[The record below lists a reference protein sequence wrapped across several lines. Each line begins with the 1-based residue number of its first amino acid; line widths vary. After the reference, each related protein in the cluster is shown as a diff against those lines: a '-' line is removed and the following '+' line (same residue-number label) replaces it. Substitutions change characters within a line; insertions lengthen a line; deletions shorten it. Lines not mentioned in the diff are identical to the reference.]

1 MTTENKGP
9 LAGIRV
15 LDMTEHMAGPFGTMI
30 FADMGAEVIKVERP
44 GKGDSTRAMGD
55 QSERNAFFR
64 YINRN
69 KKSVTLNYKEPEGKA
84 LFLELIKTVDILWEN
99 YRPTVMPRAGLGYE
113 DLKKVNPRLIYC
125 QSSGLGYDGPL
136 NHRGGF
142 DLIAQGMGGIMH
154 VTGEPDGPPTSVGL
168 PITDLGTGMFSAHG
182 VMAALF
188 QREKTGEGCLIETSL
203 LETAIGL
210 SSWTSAGYLADPEK
224 NEPTRQGSRHRQN
237 APYQRFQTGDGY
249 IMIGAGGQPIWTR
262 FANALGHPEWV
273 DDPRWP
279 YGAMRVKNREAL
291 ETAIEEV
298 LATNTTEHWVEV
310 LEAANV
316 PCGPV
321 YNYGQLFADPQV
333 QHRGMVVTAE
343 DDELGVVE
351 HIRSPIRMTGTK
363 SGGGGVAVR
372 TVAPKL
378 GQHNEEVFGSVGAS
392 ADQLKDLK
400 AKGVI

>member
-1 MTTENKGP
+1 MTTNPGP

-44 GKGDSTRAMGD
+44 VRGDSTRAMGD
-55 QSERNAFFR
+55 GSERNPYFR

-84 LFLELIKTVDILWEN
+84 LFLELVKTVDILWEN

-113 DLKKVNPRLIYC
+113 DLKTVNPRLIYC

-136 NHRGGF
+136 AHRGGF

-168 PITDLGTGMFSAHG
+168 PITDLGTGMFAAHG
-182 VMAALF
+182 VLAALW
-188 QREKTGEGCLIETSL
+188 QREKTGEGCLVETSL

-224 NEPTRQGSRHRQN
+224 KEPTRQGSRHRQN
-237 APYQRFQTGDGY
+237 APYQRFSTRDGY
-249 IMIGAGGQPIWTR
+249 IMIGAGNQRIWTR
-262 FANALGHPEWV
+262 AAGALGHPEWV

-279 YGAMRVKNREAL
+279 SSAMRVKNRGPLEA
-291 ETAIEEV
+291 AIEEV
-298 LATNTTEHWVEV
+298 LATNTTEHWVNV
-310 LEAANV
+310 LEAAGV

-333 QHRGMVVTAE
+333 QHREMVVTAS
-343 DDELGVVE
+343 DEEFGEVP
-351 HIRSPIRMTGTK
+351 HIRSPIRITGAK
-363 SGGGGVAVR
+363 SGSGGVGVR
-372 TVAPKL
+372 TTAPKL
-378 GQHNEEVFGSVGAS
+378 GQHNAEVFGSVGVS
-392 ADQLKDLK
+392 AADLAALKD
-400 AKGVI
+400 KGVV

>member
-1 MTTENKGP
+1 
-9 LAGIRV
+9 
-15 LDMTEHMAGPFGTMI
+15 
-30 FADMGAEVIKVERP
+30 
-44 GKGDSTRAMGD
+44 
-55 QSERNAFFR
+55 
-64 YINRN
+64 
-69 KKSVTLNYKEPEGKA
+69 
-84 LFLELIKTVDILWEN
+84 
-99 YRPTVMPRAGLGYE
+99 MPRAGLGYE